1 MEFAGVS
8 ATPRANCDSSGKR
21 EQILAQ
27 AIQDVAA
34 ELRLIDVTD
43 LIFYVLAGK
52 HANIDDL
59 VRSSTELYFKPNT
72 IRYGSAANV
81 DMSWGSTPTIN
92 LDLEFRHNGVWIY
105 FGLSLSALQAGV
117 DMYHIEFSDLASTP
131 QDNTE
136 LLISALKDA
145 RLPGPRAKG
154 RVFQ

>member
-1 MEFAGVS
+1 MESAGVS
-8 ATPRANCDSSGKR
+8 ASPRITGDSSKKR

-43 LIFYVLAGK
+43 LIFHVLAGK

-72 IRYGSAANV
+72 MCYGSAANLELT
-81 DMSWGSTPTIN
+81 WGSTPTII
-92 LDLEFRHNGVWIY
+92 LDLQFRHHGVWIH

-117 DMYHIEFSDLASTP
+117 DMYHIEFSEPSENP
-131 QDNTE
+131 QANTE

-145 RLPGPRAKG
+145 RLPGPRA
-154 RVFQ
+154 RSRIFQ